1 MPEFI
6 LNLEGAPPAWDS
18 LDDFT
23 KGFVEAAF
31 FSETSCFDSSE
42 FFTPAAQHAV
52 SEGQADGAIPSDAGP
67 SDIEPSMLAKVQGFC
82 ADFQRRAAAL
92 LAEAY
97 ALDYDATQAGRD
109 LYFTYA
115 GHGVGYWSR
124 DVLEPSGDAW
134 EETQIPLD
142 RWTPAMRATRERL
155 KAESIGQRLSDAC
168 GRGEISLTAYESE
181 GAPCGFY
188 VDFYIG

>member
-1 MPEFI
+1 MPEFV
-6 LNLEGAPPAWDS
+6 LNVEGAPAAWDS
-18 LDDFT
+18 LDDFAR
-23 KGFVEAAF
+23 GFVEAAF
-31 FSETSCFDSSE
+31 FSETSSYAACD
-42 FFTPAAQHAV
+42 FFSPEAQAAV
-52 SEGQADGAIPSDAGP
+52 SEGQADGSIPSDAGP
-67 SDIEPSMLAKVQGFC
+67 SDMDSATFAAVAAFC

-92 LAEAY
+92 LTEAY
-97 ALDYDATQAGRD
+97 ALDYDESQAGRD

-142 RWTPAMRATRERL
+142 RWTPAMVATREKL
-155 KAESIGQRLSDAC
+155 KAESIGNRLSKAC
-168 GRGEISLTAYESE
+168 GRGEISLSAHESE
-181 GAPCGFY
+181 AAPCGFY